1 MSETVEPVARRR
13 LSEADRSRLLR
24 EAAAQVFLRD
34 GYAAAR
40 MDDVARGAGMSK
52 RTLYQHYPS
61 KALLFEVVME
71 DCFAPFVM
79 DMAMEHHPDLST
91 ALRGML
97 EPVIRHL
104 LEPRQ
109 IEVVRVVIAE
119 VGRSPELAG
128 AFYRAGPGRGAGP
141 LERRLAAE
149 IEQGRLRLTDASA
162 ASDMLFGMAIGVVH
176 MFLLLGL
183 RGPPGASEVAQLV
196 ADAVETFLR
205 GALAS
210 APAETIG

>member
-13 LSEADRSRLLR
+13 LSEADRTRLLR
-24 EAAAQVFLRD
+24 EAAADVFLRD
-34 GYAAAR
+34 GYAATR
-40 MDDVARGAGMSK
+40 MDDVARAAGMSK

-61 KALLFEVVME
+61 KEALFEVVME
-71 DCFAPFVM
+71 DCFAPCAV
-79 DMAMEHHPDLST
+79 DTAMEYHPDLAS

-109 IEVVRVVIAE
+109 VEAIRVVIAE
-119 VGRSPELAG
+119 VQRSPELAD
-128 AFYRAGPGRGAGP
+128 AFYRAGPGRGEGS
-141 LERRLAAE
+141 LKRRLTAE
-149 IEQGRLRLTDASA
+149 IEQGRLRLTDAKTA
-162 ASDMLFGMAIGVVH
+162 TNMLFGMAFSTAH

-183 RGPPGASEVAQLV
+183 REPPDDAEVTRLV
-196 ADAVETFLR
+196 ADAVEIFLR

-210 APAETIG
+210 PAG